1 MANERKGGRM
11 SLMSILSK
19 GGWTMVAIGI
29 ALFVG
34 LYFVI
39 DRFIYFRRSKSQTD
53 ELLKR
58 AKAWLGE
65 GAPEEAVK
73 EISEYDSPITRVM
86 VKGLLSGK
94 EGAMDAQATEELTK
108 LESGMGVISSVG
120 AIAPMLG
127 FFGTVLGMIKA
138 FMQIEILG
146 GGVNPSRLAGGIWEA
161 LVTTAAGLA
170 VGIIFL
176 IIYNSYTDR
185 LNEFVNDMNRVKA
198 DLGSILEK

>member
-1 MANERKGGRM
+1 M
-11 SLMSILSK
+11 SLMSILGK

-58 AKAWLGE
+58 AKAWLNE

-73 EISEYDSPITRVM
+73 EIGVYDNPISRVM
-86 VKGLLSGK
+86 IKGLLSGK
-94 EGAMDAQATEELTK
+94 MGAMDAQASEELVK

-138 FMQIEILG
+138 FMQIEVLG

-170 VGIIFL
+170 VGILFL
-176 IIYNSYTDR
+176 IVYNSFTDR
-185 LNEFVNDMNRVKA
+185 VNGFVNTMNRVKSELSA
-198 DLGSILEK
+198 LLEK

>member
-1 MANERKGGRM
+1 M
-11 SLMSILSK
+11 SLMSILIK

-39 DRFIYFRRSKSQTD
+39 DRFIYFRRSKCQTD
-53 ELLKR
+53 EHLKR
-58 AKAWLGE
+58 AKAWLNE
-65 GAPEEAVK
+65 GTPEEAVK
-73 EISEYDSPITRVM
+73 EISEYDNPITRIM
-86 VKGLLSGK
+86 IKGILEGK
-94 EGAMDAQATEELTK
+94 KGAMDAQAAEELSR

-176 IIYNSYTDR
+176 IIYNSFTDR
-185 LNEFVNDMNRVKA
+185 VNGFINDMKRVTA
-198 DLGSILEK
+198 ELGSMLEK

>member
-1 MANERKGGRM
+1 M
-11 SLMSILSK
+11 SLMSILGK
-19 GGWTMVAIGI
+19 GGWTMIAIAI

-34 LYFVI
+34 FYFVI
-39 DRFIYFRRSKSQTD
+39 DRLIYFRRSKSQTD

-58 AKAWLGE
+58 AKAWLNE

-73 EISEYDSPITRVM
+73 EIRAYDNPLTRIM
-86 VKGLLSGK
+86 IRGLLSGK
-94 EGAMDAQATEELTK
+94 VEAMDAQAAEELTK
-108 LESGMGVISSVG
+108 LESGMGVISTVG

-170 VGIIFL
+170 VGILFY
-176 IIYNSYTDR
+176 IIYNSFTDR
-185 LNEFVNDMNRVKA
+185 LNGFVSDIKRVKA
-198 DLGSILEK
+198 ELSGILEK

>member
-1 MANERKGGRM
+1 MTLM
-11 SLMSILSK
+11 SLLMK
-19 GGWTMVAIGI
+19 GGWTMVAIGVS
-29 ALFVG
+29 LFVG
-34 LYFVI
+34 IYFAI
-39 DRFIYFRRSKSQTD
+39 ERYIYFRRASSPVD

-58 AKAWLGE
+58 AKAWVKE

-73 EISEYDSPITRVM
+73 DIKRYDTPLARVM
-86 VKGLLSGK
+86 MKGIVTGRAEAVDGQAAEEVKK
-94 EGAMDAQATEELTK
+94 F
-108 LESGMGVISSVG
+108 ESGLGVIASVG

-176 IIYNSYTDR
+176 LIYNSFTEKLSSYI
-185 LNEFVNDMNRVKA
+185 NDMKKIRSELDVLMGESY
-198 DLGSILEK
+198 DS

>member
-1 MANERKGGRM
+1 M
-11 SLMSILSK
+11 SLMSILVK

-34 LYFVI
+34 LYFAI
-39 DRFIYFRRSKSQTD
+39 ERFIYFKRVQSPTD
-53 ELLKR
+53 DFIKR
-58 AKAWLGE
+58 ARAWLNE
-65 GAPEEAVK
+65 GNPEEAVK
-73 EISEYDSPITRVM
+73 EIKDYDTPVSRVM
-86 VKGLLSGK
+86 IKGLMSGK
-94 EGAMDAQATEELTK
+94 SGAMDAQVSSELKK
-108 LESGMGVISSVG
+108 LESGLGVVASMGS
-120 AIAPMLG
+120 IAPMLG

-176 IIYNSYTDR
+176 ILYNSLSDR
-185 LNEFVNDMNRVKA
+185 LNGIVNDMNRVKSE
-198 DLGSILEK
+198 LSMLMEE

>member
-1 MANERKGGRM
+1 
-11 SLMSILSK
+11 
-19 GGWTMVAIGI
+19 MVAIGI

-34 LYFVI
+34 IYFVV
-39 DRFIYFRRSKSQTD
+39 DRLIYFRRSKSQTD
-53 ELLKR
+53 EYLKR
-58 AKAWLGE
+58 AKAWLNE

-73 EISEYDSPITRVM
+73 EINEYDNLITRVM
-86 VKGLLSGK
+86 IKGII
-94 EGAMDAQATEELTK
+94 EGDKNAMDAQAAEELSK

-127 FFGTVLGMIKA
+127 FFGTVLGMIRA

-176 IIYNSYTDR
+176 LIYNSFTDR
-185 LNEFVNDMNRVKA
+185 VNSYINDMRRVTSE
-198 DLGSILEK
+198 LSSLLEK

>member
-1 MANERKGGRM
+1 M
-11 SLMSILSK
+11 SLMSILGK

-39 DRFIYFRRSKSQTD
+39 DRSIYFRRSKSQTD

-58 AKAWLGE
+58 AKAWLNE

-73 EISEYDSPITRVM
+73 EISVYDNPISRIM
-86 VKGLLSGK
+86 IKGLLSGK
-94 EGAMDAQATEELTK
+94 MGAMDVQASEELVK

-138 FMQIEILG
+138 FMQIEVLG

-170 VGIIFL
+170 VGILFL
-176 IIYNSYTDR
+176 IVYNSFTDR
-185 LNEFVNDMNRVKA
+185 VNGFVNTMNRVKSELSA
-198 DLGSILEK
+198 LLEK

>member
-1 MANERKGGRM
+1 M
-11 SLMSILSK
+11 SLMSILGK

-58 AKAWLGE
+58 AKAWLNE

-73 EISEYDSPITRVM
+73 EIGVYDNPISRVM
-86 VKGLLSGK
+86 IKGLLSGK
-94 EGAMDAQATEELTK
+94 MGAMDAQASEELVK

-138 FMQIEILG
+138 FMQIEVLG

-170 VGIIFL
+170 VGILFL
-176 IIYNSYTDR
+176 IVYNSFADR
-185 LNEFVNDMNRVKA
+185 VNGFVNTMNRVKSELSA
-198 DLGSILEK
+198 LLEK

>member
-1 MANERKGGRM
+1 
-11 SLMSILSK
+11 MSILGK

-39 DRFIYFRRSKSQTD
+39 DRFVYFRRSKSQTD

-58 AKAWLGE
+58 AKAWLNE

-73 EISEYDSPITRVM
+73 EIGVYDNPISRVM
-86 VKGLLSGK
+86 IKGLLSGK
-94 EGAMDAQATEELTK
+94 MGAMDAQASEELVK

-138 FMQIEILG
+138 FMQIEVLG

-161 LVTTAAGLA
+161 LVTTAAGLV
-170 VGIIFL
+170 VGILFL
-176 IIYNSYTDR
+176 IVYNSFTDR
-185 LNEFVNDMNRVKA
+185 VNGFVNTMNRVKSELSA
-198 DLGSILEK
+198 LLEK

>member
-1 MANERKGGRM
+1 M
-11 SLMSILSK
+11 SLMSILGK
-19 GGWTMVAIGI
+19 GGWTMIAIAI

-34 LYFVI
+34 FYFVI
-39 DRFIYFRRSKSQTD
+39 DRLIYFRRSKSQTD

-58 AKAWLGE
+58 AKAWLNE

-73 EISEYDSPITRVM
+73 EIRAYDNPLTRIM
-86 VKGLLSGK
+86 IKGLLSGK
-94 EGAMDAQATEELTK
+94 VEAMDAQAVEELTK
-108 LESGMGVISSVG
+108 LESGMGVISTVG

-170 VGIIFL
+170 VGILFY
-176 IIYNSYTDR
+176 IIYNSFTDR
-185 LNEFVNDMNRVKA
+185 LNGFVSDIKRVKA
-198 DLGSILEK
+198 ELSGILEK

>member
-1 MANERKGGRM
+1 M
-11 SLMSILSK
+11 SLMSIIGK

-29 ALFVG
+29 TLFVG

-58 AKAWLGE
+58 AKAWLNE

-73 EISEYDSPITRVM
+73 EIGVYDNPISRVM
-86 VKGLLSGK
+86 IKGLLSGK
-94 EGAMDAQATEELTK
+94 MGAMDAQASEELVK

-127 FFGTVLGMIKA
+127 FFGTVIGMIKA
-138 FMQIEILG
+138 FMQIEVLG

-170 VGIIFL
+170 VGILFL
-176 IIYNSYTDR
+176 IVYNSFTDR
-185 LNEFVNDMNRVKA
+185 VNGFVNTMNRVKSELSA
-198 DLGSILEK
+198 LLEK

>member
-1 MANERKGGRM
+1 M
-11 SLMSILSK
+11 SLMSILGK

-58 AKAWLGE
+58 VKAWLNE

-73 EISEYDSPITRVM
+73 EIGVYDNPISRIM
-86 VKGLLSGK
+86 IKGLLSGK
-94 EGAMDAQATEELTK
+94 MGAMDAQASEELVK

-138 FMQIEILG
+138 FMQIEVLG

-170 VGIIFL
+170 VGILFL
-176 IIYNSYTDR
+176 IVYNSFADR
-185 LNEFVNDMNRVKA
+185 VNGFVNTMNRVKSELSA
-198 DLGSILEK
+198 LLEK

>member
-1 MANERKGGRM
+1 M
-11 SLMSILSK
+11 SLMSILGK

-29 ALFVG
+29 ALLVG

-58 AKAWLGE
+58 AKAWLNE

-73 EISEYDSPITRVM
+73 EIGVYDNPISRVM
-86 VKGLLSGK
+86 IKGLLSGK
-94 EGAMDAQATEELTK
+94 MGAMDAQASEELVK

-138 FMQIEILG
+138 FMQIEVLG

-170 VGIIFL
+170 VGILFL
-176 IIYNSYTDR
+176 IVYNSFTDR
-185 LNEFVNDMNRVKA
+185 VNGFVNTMNRVKSELSA
-198 DLGSILEK
+198 LLEK

>member
-1 MANERKGGRM
+1 MT
-11 SLMSILSK
+11 LMSIVVK

-29 ALFVG
+29 AFFVG

-39 DRFIYFRRSKSQTD
+39 ERFIYFRRSKSPAD
-53 ELLKR
+53 ELLK
-58 AKAWLGE
+58 KANAWVKE
-65 GAPEEAVK
+65 GDLKIAVK
-73 EISEYDSPITRVM
+73 EIKVYDSPITRIII
-86 VKGLLSGK
+86 KGLLSRNVD
-94 EGAMDAQATEELTK
+94 AMEAQASEELAR
-108 LESGMGVISSVG
+108 LESGMGVISSVS
-120 AIAPMLG
+120 AVAPMLG

-176 IIYNSYTDR
+176 ILYNLLTDR
-185 LNEFVNDMNRVKA
+185 LNSFVNDMNRVKA
-198 DLGSILEK
+198 EISSTMGI

>member
-1 MANERKGGRM
+1 M
-11 SLMSILSK
+11 SLMSILGK

-39 DRFIYFRRSKSQTD
+39 DRFIYFRRSRSQTD

-58 AKAWLGE
+58 AKAWLNE

-73 EISEYDSPITRVM
+73 EIGVYDNPISRIM
-86 VKGLLSGK
+86 IKGLLSGK
-94 EGAMDAQATEELTK
+94 IGAMDAQASKELVK

-138 FMQIEILG
+138 FMQIEVLG

-170 VGIIFL
+170 VGILFL
-176 IIYNSYTDR
+176 IVYNSFADR
-185 LNEFVNDMNRVKA
+185 VNGFVNTMNRVKSELSA
-198 DLGSILEK
+198 LLEK